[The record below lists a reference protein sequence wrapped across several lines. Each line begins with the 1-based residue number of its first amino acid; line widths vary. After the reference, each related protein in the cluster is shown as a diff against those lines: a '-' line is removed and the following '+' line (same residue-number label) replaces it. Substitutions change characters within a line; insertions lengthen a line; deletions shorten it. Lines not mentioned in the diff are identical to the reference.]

1 LVSGPAVQGGYAV
14 AARFASL
21 TLDSR
26 TEDQDWLVSGEAEGV
41 WSALLKSGAPSPG
54 RSVSMIRAPFVGLLR

>member
-1 LVSGPAVQGGYAV
+1 MYFPEVPVQSSASPPVDCLVSGPAVQGGYAV

-26 TEDQDWLVSGEAEGV
+26 PEDQDWLVIGEAERQWSV
-41 WSALLKSGAPSPG
+41 W
-54 RSVSMIRAPFVGLLR
+54 RWLR

>member
-1 LVSGPAVQGGYAV
+1 
-14 AARFASL
+14 
-21 TLDSR
+21 
-26 TEDQDWLVSGEAEGV
+26 V